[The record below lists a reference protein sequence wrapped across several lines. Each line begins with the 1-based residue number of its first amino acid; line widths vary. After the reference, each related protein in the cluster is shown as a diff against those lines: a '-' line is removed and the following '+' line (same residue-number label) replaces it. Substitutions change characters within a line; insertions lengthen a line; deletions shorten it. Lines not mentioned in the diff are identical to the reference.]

1 MVMHGVLDREYTT
14 GFSLSA
20 VLNRAYTRGMAHI
33 LVVDDNEQNAY
44 MLRVLLESHGD
55 RVTLASHGVEALERA
70 VADPPDLVITDILMP
85 VMDGFALCR
94 RWKADPLLA
103 SRPLVFYTA
112 TYTDARDEEFATGL
126 GADAFLIK
134 PQDPD
139 RILRVIAGLLSG
151 PTLDAGL
158 GSAETEF
165 LRRHNESLFHKLEK
179 KVADLAE
186 AQAALERDFA
196 LRRDLERQLFQAQK
210 MESLGQIAGG
220 LVHDFNNVLTAIGG
234 IASLLQLQEAED
246 PAKVREW
253 GQRIQEAVRM
263 GSGLNQQLLAF
274 ARQQDLSLGDVDLNS
289 LLESTLAVLRTPGTG
304 VDLTFRPGQ
313 AVPVVRADAVQLQ
326 RVVVNLVSNA
336 RDAMGSSGSITV
348 DTAVMDFD
356 EGFVQHKGSRA
367 GRYVRLR
374 FQDTGTGIAPEVLDK
389 IFDPLFTTKQAGRG
403 TGLGLSVV
411 HGIVHQH
418 GGFLQVTS
426 LPGRGSCFEVYLPE
440 SGGR

>member
-1 MVMHGVLDREYTT
+1 
-14 GFSLSA
+14 
-20 VLNRAYTRGMAHI
+20 MAHI

-55 RVTLASHGVEALERA
+55 RVTLASHGAEALERA

-356 EGFVQHKGSRA
+356 EGFVQHRGSRA

-374 FQDTGTGIAPEVLDK
+374 FQDTGTGIPPEILDK
-389 IFDPLFTTKQAGRG
+389 IFDPMFTTKQAGRG

-426 LPGRGSCFEVYLPE
+426 LPGRGSCFEVYLPA